1 MKITFAMFNLL
12 CRECKIDHSFMNL
25 LMGMGKKIHPKDE
38 HFINC
43 NSQLSGLQSGDRA
56 KETDGPCLDRF
67 SFGEQNQTI

>member
-1 MKITFAMFNLL
+1 
-12 CRECKIDHSFMNL
+12 MNL